1 MSVLIKKKI
10 LFKNTS
16 GFFILLLVVYV
27 YFIGAIAA
35 YGLKRE
41 NHRALLKTELLR
53 SIKTENAF
61 MAASSEK
68 NLEYLTAL
76 GYETPKDLDIIKRTS
91 NVAASDAAQN
101 IFY

>member
-41 NHRALLKTELLR
+41 NHRALLKTEHKNRKRFYGGKLR
-53 SIKTENAF
+53 KESGI
-61 MAASSEK
+61 
-68 NLEYLTAL
+68 
-76 GYETPKDLDIIKRTS
+76 
-91 NVAASDAAQN
+91 SDG
-101 IFY
+101 IGI